1 MDLQLNIVR
10 FKQETIADHDYFL
23 ELIQTEGLDSFRKPD
38 PEMEEAS
45 AALSKLFG
53 QDLPA
58 HSAITVT
65 MDSSDVEL
73 RENLAL
79 LACFHG
85 LVVFIGTTDILVNAT
100 GIHASSDGVST
111 IRNCMGTTWRQVS
124 RPMLDRAFEDA
135 LRLPVSEQTWI
146 QVINFGADI
155 QSYGRDMSMR
165 LLADGQFEMMW
176 ASLPPEA
183 TQPVFRRLTV
193 DTYEE
198 ARELLLSFSDH
209 NPVIEE
215 LAWEPLLPPAPKPIL
230 DPSTRHET
238 PWRRLDAVKELP
250 AGVMVRL
257 HKWPTFS
264 LTYGRNAQGQWTARI
279 YDNLGTD
286 NVQTFDIA
294 DEVIAVAEH
303 YLDGNGE
310 MISTVFPDSS
320 FSDPAPYTTVTAME
334 LPEREEQW
342 TEASICM
349 MHRIRADHNGE
360 PSPRM
365 QKYIERI
372 NTKLGSEILLAEE
385 QVEAQALTRLLIPAD
400 VRTVTI
406 ERLTHLAQDYGIS
419 LVVDDSLALYNP
431 SGKPLPGAESCQLK
445 LLADKLYVNTW
456 EVATSSSVLEA
467 GLRLFTG
474 WRLEVRS
481 GSQVDFQERYTLETT
496 YTGDNVSLDLVT
508 PDGNLHEIS
517 SIPLPLALDLIVEFT
532 YSPAQLV
539 DKVNWQNQKSSS
551 DIPEE
556 ERFMV
561 NATVFGSA
569 AYLFNDDLLEA
580 VRQDGFPEVGAW
592 VAAFDRIVPGDYY
605 QVDRVEPSETGAA
618 RYLVEWGHNNG
629 EEENF
634 QMLLEDIDEALS
646 LLERFVKGDR
656 AEFEALP
663 WTRRVEQQH

>member
-1 MDLQLNIVR
+1 
-10 FKQETIADHDYFL
+10 
-23 ELIQTEGLDSFRKPD
+23 
-38 PEMEEAS
+38 MEEAA

-53 QDLPA
+53 QDVPA
-58 HSAITVT
+58 HSAVTVT
-65 MDSSDVEL
+65 MDSSDLEL
-73 RENLAL
+73 QDELAL
-79 LACFHG
+79 LAYYHG
-85 LVVFIGTTDILVNAT
+85 LTVFIGATDILFNGT
-100 GIHASSDGVST
+100 GIPTSSNGLSS

-146 QVINFGADI
+146 QVVNYGSEER
-155 QSYGRDMSMR
+155 SYGFDMSMHLR
-165 LLADGQFEMMW
+165 ASGQFELIW
-176 ASLPPEA
+176 SSLPPEA
-183 TQPVFRRLTV
+183 TEPVFRTLTV

-198 ARELLLSFSDH
+198 AREILLSFSDH
-209 NPVIEE
+209 NPLIEE
-215 LAWEPLLPPAPKPIL
+215 FAWEPLSQRASKPIL
-230 DPSTRHET
+230 DPSVRHET

-250 AGVMVRL
+250 AGVMVHL

-264 LTYGRNAQGQWTARI
+264 LAYGRNAQGQWTAKV

-320 FSDPAPYTTVTAME
+320 SSDLAPYTTVTAME
-334 LPEREEQW
+334 LPDREEQW
-342 TEASICM
+342 TEASVCM

-365 QKYIERI
+365 EKYIERI
-372 NTKLGSEILLAEE
+372 NSKLGSEILLAEE
-385 QVEAQALTRLLIPAD
+385 HVEAQALTRLLIPAD
-400 VRTVTI
+400 VRTVTK

-481 GSQVDFQERYTLETT
+481 GSQVDFQERYTLDTT

-508 PDGNLHEIS
+508 PDGNLHEVP
-517 SIPLPLALDLIVEFT
+517 SIPLPLALDLMVEFT
-532 YSPAQLV
+532 YSPAHLV
-539 DKVNWQNQKSSS
+539 DKVNWQDQKSSS

-569 AYLFNDDLLEA
+569 AYLFNNDLLEA

-592 VAAFDRIVPGDYY
+592 VAAFDRIVPGDYC
-605 QVDRVEPSETGAA
+605 QVDRVEPSEAGAT

-634 QMLLEDIDEALS
+634 QMLLEDIGEALS
-646 LLERFVKGDR
+646 LLERFVNGDR

>member
-1 MDLQLNIVR
+1 MDVQLNIVR
-10 FKQETIADHDYFL
+10 FKKELFADHDYFL

-45 AALSKLFG
+45 AALSKFFE
-53 QDLPA
+53 QDVPA
-58 HSAITVT
+58 HSAVTVT
-65 MDSSDVEL
+65 MDSSNLEL
-73 RENLAL
+73 QEKLAL
-79 LACFHG
+79 LAYYHG
-85 LVVFIGTTDILVNAT
+85 LVVFIGTTDILFNAT
-100 GIHASSDGVST
+100 GVPTSSNGLSS
-111 IRNCMGTTWRQVS
+111 IRNCMGTMWRQVS

-146 QVINFGADI
+146 QVINYGSEER
-155 QSYGRDMSMR
+155 SYGLEMSMHVR
-165 LLADGQFEMMW
+165 ASGQFELIW
-176 ASLPPEA
+176 SSLPPEA
-183 TQPVFRRLTV
+183 TEPVFRTLTV

-198 ARELLLSFSDH
+198 AREILLSFSDR
-209 NPVIEE
+209 NPLIEE
-215 LAWEPLLPPAPKPIL
+215 FAWEPLSQRASKPIL
-230 DPSTRHET
+230 DPSVRHET

-250 AGVMVRL
+250 EGVMVHL

-264 LTYGRNAQGQWTARI
+264 LAYGRNAQGQWTAKV

-320 FSDPAPYTTVTAME
+320 SSDPAPYTTVTAME

-342 TEASICM
+342 TEASVCM

-467 GLRLFTG
+467 GLRFFTG
-474 WRLEVRS
+474 WKLEVRS
-481 GSQVDFQERYTLETT
+481 GSQVDFQERYTLATT

-508 PDGNLHEIS
+508 PDGKLHEIPS
-517 SIPLPLALDLIVEFT
+517 TPLPLALGVMVEFT

-539 DKVNWQNQKSSS
+539 DKVNWQDQKSSS

-592 VAAFDRIVPGDYY
+592 VAAFDRIVPGDYC

-629 EEENF
+629 EEESF

-646 LLERFVKGDR
+646 LLERFVNGDR

-663 WTRRVEQQH
+663 WTRRVE

>member
-1 MDLQLNIVR
+1 MDVQLNIVR
-10 FKQETIADHDYFL
+10 FTKALIADHDYFL

-53 QDLPA
+53 QDVPA
-58 HSAITVT
+58 HSAVTVT
-65 MDSSDVEL
+65 MDSSNLEL
-73 RENLAL
+73 QEKLAL
-79 LACFHG
+79 LAYYHG
-85 LVVFIGTTDILVNAT
+85 LVVFIGTTDILFNAT
-100 GIHASSDGVST
+100 GISTSSNGLSS
-111 IRNCMGTTWRQVS
+111 IRNCMGTMWRQVS

-146 QVINFGADI
+146 QVINYGSEVR
-155 QSYGRDMSMR
+155 SYGLEMSMHVR
-165 LLADGQFEMMW
+165 ASGQFELIW
-176 ASLPPEA
+176 SSLPPEA
-183 TQPVFRRLTV
+183 TEPVFRTLTV

-198 ARELLLSFSDH
+198 AREILLSFSDH
-209 NPVIEE
+209 NPLIEE
-215 LAWEPLLPPAPKPIL
+215 FAWEPLSQRASKPIL
-230 DPSTRHET
+230 DPSVRHET

-250 AGVMVRL
+250 EGVMVHL

-264 LTYGRNAQGQWTARI
+264 LAYGRNAQGQWTAKV

-310 MISTVFPDSS
+310 IISTVFPDSS
-320 FSDPAPYTTVTAME
+320 SSDPAPYTTVTAME

-342 TEASICM
+342 TEASVCM

-365 QKYIERI
+365 QKYIETI

-456 EVATSSSVLEA
+456 EVAPPSSVLEA

-481 GSQVDFQERYTLETT
+481 GSQVDFQERYTLVTT

-508 PDGNLHEIS
+508 PDGKLHEIPS
-517 SIPLPLALDLIVEFT
+517 TLLPLALDVMVEFT
-532 YSPAQLV
+532 YSPTQLV
-539 DKVNWQNQKSSS
+539 DKVNWQDQKSSS

-569 AYLFNDDLLEA
+569 AYLFNDELLEA
-580 VRQDGFPEVGAW
+580 VCQDGFPEVGAW
-592 VAAFDRIVPGDYY
+592 VAAFDRIVPGDYC

-646 LLERFVKGDR
+646 LLERFVNGDR

-663 WTRRVEQQH
+663 WTRRVE

>member
-1 MDLQLNIVR
+1 MDVQLNIVR
-10 FKQETIADHDYFL
+10 FKKELIADHDYFL

-53 QDLPA
+53 QDVPA
-58 HSAITVT
+58 HSAVTVT
-65 MDSSDVEL
+65 MDSSNLEL
-73 RENLAL
+73 QEKLAL
-79 LACFHG
+79 LAYYHG
-85 LVVFIGTTDILVNAT
+85 LVVFIGTTDILFNAT
-100 GIHASSDGVST
+100 GISTSSNGLSS
-111 IRNCMGTTWRQVS
+111 IRNCMGTMWRQVS

-146 QVINFGADI
+146 QVINYGSEVR
-155 QSYGRDMSMR
+155 SYGLEMSMHVR
-165 LLADGQFEMMW
+165 ASGQFELIW
-176 ASLPPEA
+176 SSLPPEA
-183 TQPVFRRLTV
+183 TEPVFRTLTV

-198 ARELLLSFSDH
+198 AREILLSFSDH
-209 NPVIEE
+209 NPLIEE
-215 LAWEPLLPPAPKPIL
+215 FAWEPLSQRASKPIL
-230 DPSTRHET
+230 DPSVRHET

-250 AGVMVRL
+250 EGVMVHL

-264 LTYGRNAQGQWTARI
+264 LAYGRNAQGQWTAKV

-310 MISTVFPDSS
+310 IISTVFPDSS
-320 FSDPAPYTTVTAME
+320 SSDPAPYTTVTAME

-342 TEASICM
+342 TEASVCM

-365 QKYIERI
+365 QKYIETI

-456 EVATSSSVLEA
+456 EVAPPSSVLEA

-481 GSQVDFQERYTLETT
+481 GSQVDFQERYTLVTT

-508 PDGNLHEIS
+508 PDGKLHK
-517 SIPLPLALDLIVEFT
+517 IPSTLLPLALDVMVEFT
-532 YSPAQLV
+532 YSPTQLV
-539 DKVNWQNQKSSS
+539 DKVNWQDQKSSS

-569 AYLFNDDLLEA
+569 AYLFNDELLEA
-580 VRQDGFPEVGAW
+580 VCQDGFPEVGAW
-592 VAAFDRIVPGDYY
+592 VAAFDRIVPGDYC

-646 LLERFVKGDR
+646 LLERFVNGDR

-663 WTRRVEQQH
+663 WTRRVE

>member
-1 MDLQLNIVR
+1 
-10 FKQETIADHDYFL
+10 
-23 ELIQTEGLDSFRKPD
+23 
-38 PEMEEAS
+38 
-45 AALSKLFG
+45 
-53 QDLPA
+53 
-58 HSAITVT
+58 
-65 MDSSDVEL
+65 
-73 RENLAL
+73 
-79 LACFHG
+79 
-85 LVVFIGTTDILVNAT
+85 
-100 GIHASSDGVST
+100 
-111 IRNCMGTTWRQVS
+111 
-124 RPMLDRAFEDA
+124 
-135 LRLPVSEQTWI
+135 
-146 QVINFGADI
+146 
-155 QSYGRDMSMR
+155 
-165 LLADGQFEMMW
+165 MM
-176 ASLPPEA
+176 
-183 TQPVFRRLTV
+183 V
-193 DTYEE
+193 
-198 ARELLLSFSDH
+198 H
-209 NPVIEE
+209 
-215 LAWEPLLPPAPKPIL
+215 
-230 DPSTRHET
+230 
-238 PWRRLDAVKELP
+238 
-250 AGVMVRL
+250 L

-264 LTYGRNAQGQWTARI
+264 LAYGRNAQGQWTAKV

-320 FSDPAPYTTVTAME
+320 SSDPAPYTTVTAME

-342 TEASICM
+342 TEASVCM

-372 NTKLGSEILLAEE
+372 NSKLGSEILLAEE
-385 QVEAQALTRLLIPAD
+385 HVEAQALTRLLIPAD
-400 VRTVTI
+400 VRSVTI
-406 ERLTHLAQDYGIS
+406 ERLTHLAQDHGIS

-456 EVATSSSVLEA
+456 EVTTSSSVLEA

-508 PDGNLHEIS
+508 PDGNLHEIP
-517 SIPLPLALDLIVEFT
+517 SIPLPLALDLMVEFT

-539 DKVNWQNQKSSS
+539 DKVNWQDQKSSS

-592 VAAFDRIVPGDYY
+592 VAAFDRIVPGDYC
-605 QVDRVEPSETGAA
+605 QVDRVQPSETGAA

-646 LLERFVKGDR
+646 LLERFVNGDR

-663 WTRRVEQQH
+663 WTRRVE

>member
-1 MDLQLNIVR
+1 MDVQLNIVR
-10 FKQETIADHDYFL
+10 FKKELIADHDYFL

-53 QDLPA
+53 QDVPA
-58 HSAITVT
+58 HSTVTVT
-65 MDSSDVEL
+65 MDSSNLEL
-73 RENLAL
+73 QEKLAL
-79 LACFHG
+79 LAYYHG
-85 LVVFIGTTDILVNAT
+85 LVVFIGTTDILFNAT
-100 GIHASSDGVST
+100 GISTSSNGLSS
-111 IRNCMGTTWRQVS
+111 IRNCMGTMWRQVS

-146 QVINFGADI
+146 QVINYGSEVR
-155 QSYGRDMSMR
+155 SYGLEMSMHVR
-165 LLADGQFEMMW
+165 ASGQFELIW
-176 ASLPPEA
+176 SSLPPEA
-183 TQPVFRRLTV
+183 TEPVFRTLTV

-198 ARELLLSFSDH
+198 AREILLSFSDH
-209 NPVIEE
+209 NPLIEE
-215 LAWEPLLPPAPKPIL
+215 FAWEPLSQRASKPIL
-230 DPSTRHET
+230 DPSVRHET

-250 AGVMVRL
+250 EGVMVHL

-264 LTYGRNAQGQWTARI
+264 LAYGRNAQGQWTAKV

-310 MISTVFPDSS
+310 IISTVFPDSS
-320 FSDPAPYTTVTAME
+320 SSDPAPYTTVTAME

-342 TEASICM
+342 TEASVCM

-365 QKYIERI
+365 QKYIETI

-456 EVATSSSVLEA
+456 EVAPPSSVLEA

-481 GSQVDFQERYTLETT
+481 GSQVDFQERYTLVTT

-508 PDGNLHEIS
+508 PDGKLHEIPS
-517 SIPLPLALDLIVEFT
+517 TLLPLALDVMVEFT
-532 YSPAQLV
+532 YSPTQLV
-539 DKVNWQNQKSSS
+539 DKVNWQDQKSSS

-569 AYLFNDDLLEA
+569 AYLFNDELLEA
-580 VRQDGFPEVGAW
+580 VCQDGFPEVGAW
-592 VAAFDRIVPGDYY
+592 VAAFDRIVPGDYC

-646 LLERFVKGDR
+646 LLERFVNGDR

-663 WTRRVEQQH
+663 WTRRVE